1 MPGATNEKPSAERLL
16 NLLTLLSERSGHL
29 TLKQIRSE
37 LRGQYPDDD
46 AAARARFERDKAD
59 LRRLGVEIE
68 VVTLGGDTAGE
79 GAYSIDQRGHELADV
94 GLTPDEEHAIHVAL
108 ATVRLGASAGD
119 EAMWKLGGE
128 RALGADVARIEL
140 PLEQRL
146 LEPLARGVFERRIL
160 TFDYFGEGRT
170 VEPHG
175 ILARAGFW
183 YLVGHD
189 RVRDARRVFRLDRI
203 EGDVAVGEEADVFE
217 RPVGL
222 DLAAIVPTEYDMLA
236 AGDGEETEAEVL
248 VDAALANQVEAELGE
263 TAVRERRA
271 DGSIVVVVPCA
282 NRDAFRTWLLAM
294 VEKAEVL
301 GPPAIREH
309 VIDWL
314 RGIAS

>member
-1 MPGATNEKPSAERLL
+1 MTGGEKQSAERLL
-16 NLLTLLSERSGHL
+16 NLLSLLSERSGHL
-29 TLKQIRSE
+29 TLKQIRAE

-59 LRRLGVEIE
+59 LRRLGVDID

-79 GAYSIDQRGHELADV
+79 GAYSIDQRSHELADV
-94 GLTPDEEHAIHVAL
+94 GLTPDEERAVHVAL

-146 LEPLARGVFERRIL
+146 LEPLSRGVFERRLL
-160 TFDYFGEGRT
+160 TFDYFGESRV

-183 YLVGHD
+183 YVVGHD
-189 RVRDARRVFRLDRI
+189 RLRGARRVFRLDRI
-203 EGDVAVGEEADVFE
+203 EGDVALGDDADAFE
-217 RPVGL
+217 RPDGL
-222 DLAAIVPTEYDMLA
+222 DLSAIVPTELDMLA
-236 AGDGEETEAEVL
+236 AGDDAETQAEVL
-248 VDAALANQVEAELGE
+248 VDAALALQVESELGAD
-263 TAVRERRA
+263 AVRERRA
-271 DGSIVVVVPCA
+271 DGSVVVVVPCA
-282 NRDAFRTWLLAM
+282 NRAAFRTWLLAM

-301 GPPAIREH
+301 GPPSVRAH
-309 VIDWL
+309 VVEWL
-314 RGIAS
+314 TAVAS